1 MMTSLILPYK
11 ILDPFAGWGVVFIG
25 AARAAFGREGQFKRR
40 NPLSHPSAGIQQGG
54 AISYEY
60 D

>member
-1 MMTSLILPYK
+1 MLPYK
-11 ILDPFAGWGVVFIG
+11 ILDPFAGWGVVFVG

-40 NPLSHPSAGIQQGG
+40 NTRSYPSAGIQQGG
-54 AISYEY
+54 AIKNEY